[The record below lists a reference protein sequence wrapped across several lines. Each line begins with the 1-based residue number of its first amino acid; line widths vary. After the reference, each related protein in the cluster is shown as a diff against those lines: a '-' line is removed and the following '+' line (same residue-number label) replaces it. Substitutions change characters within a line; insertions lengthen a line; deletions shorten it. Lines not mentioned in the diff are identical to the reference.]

1 MRRKEFLENVA
12 VPLLG
17 IAVVMLIVYPF
28 CVENGVC
35 DYRKLWIVSG
45 IPFGVQKMYF
55 WMIPKGFD
63 IGGTVGMFAFNLLVG
78 GLIGSMVLTWFAYGR
93 KISVKEHWIWWFVD
107 SKKSI
112 QDMISKSK
120 NKV

>member
-1 MRRKEFLENVA
+1 MEEDKTDEKKRIFGECGSSAFRDSCGNADCLSV
-12 VPLLG
+12 LCG
-17 IAVVMLIVYPF
+17 
-28 CVENGVC
+28 NGVC

-78 GLIGSMVLTWFAYGR
+78 GLIGSMVLTWRLLMAGKYLL
-93 KISVKEHWIWWFVD
+93 
-107 SKKSI
+107 KSI
-112 QDMISKSK
+112 GYGGLWIVK
-120 NKV
+120 KVFRT

>member
-35 DYRKLWIVSG
+35 DYRKL
-45 IPFGVQKMYF
+45 
-55 WMIPKGFD
+55 
-63 IGGTVGMFAFNLLVG
+63 
-78 GLIGSMVLTWFAYGR
+78 
-93 KISVKEHWIWWFVD
+93 
-107 SKKSI
+107 
-112 QDMISKSK
+112 
-120 NKV
+120 

>member
-78 GLIGSMVLTWFAYGR
+78 GLIGSSQCVKNIGCFFALFKKNLATRCR
-93 KISVKEHWIWWFVD
+93 KVKEEACWVIVRNRR
-107 SKKSI
+107 I
-112 QDMISKSK
+112 
-120 NKV
+120 

>member
-35 DYRKLWIVSG
+35 DY
-45 IPFGVQKMYF
+45 
-55 WMIPKGFD
+55 PK
-63 IGGTVGMFAFNLLVG
+63 
-78 GLIGSMVLTWFAYGR
+78 
-93 KISVKEHWIWWFVD
+93 
-107 SKKSI
+107 
-112 QDMISKSK
+112 
-120 NKV
+120 